1 MDEYVD
7 LAALGQVLLASI
19 AGGVGLIA
27 LYAFGIRALA
37 AGQDENRKGATL
49 VAIVSFALVIA
60 GVLLGL
66 YVLLSA

>member
-1 MDEYVD
+1 MDKYVD
-7 LAALGQVLLASI
+7 LAALGQVLLASV

-37 AGQDENRKGATL
+37 AGQDDGRRGAAGLAVVCFSL
-49 VAIVSFALVIA
+49 VVA

>member
-1 MDEYVD
+1 M
-7 LAALGQVLLASI
+7 

-37 AGQDENRKGATL
+37 AGQDEGRRGATAL
-49 VAIVSFALVIA
+49 AVVCFALVVA

>member
-1 MDEYVD
+1 MGDYVD

-27 LYAFGIRALA
+27 LYAFGIRALG
-37 AGQDENRKGATL
+37 AGQDDGRRGATT
-49 VAIVSFALVIA
+49 VAVACFALVVA